1 MFTRLP
7 RVSLGNLIKVREL
20 WMTDNV
26 DPNKEPDIPPAWLWS
41 AFAAVNV
48 VTMLVV
54 VCGQSATGDGTD
66 VTSFISGR

>member
-1 MFTRLP
+1 
-7 RVSLGNLIKVREL
+7 
-20 WMTDNV
+20 MTDNV